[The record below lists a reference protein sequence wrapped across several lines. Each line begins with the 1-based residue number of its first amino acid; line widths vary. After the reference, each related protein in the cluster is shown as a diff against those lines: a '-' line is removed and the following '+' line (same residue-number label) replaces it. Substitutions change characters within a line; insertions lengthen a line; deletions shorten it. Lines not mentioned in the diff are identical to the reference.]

1 MYRLTNF
8 AKKYLHHLVI
18 FFSNILLLKKLF
30 TITFKKINIFLVGNG
45 TIGHYPANMF
55 FTKQIYGSNTIFVHK
70 SGVNFDNQFL
80 YKKCIENY
88 NFDQSY
94 EKIYHMN
101 LALNFLTFNFYKINY
116 FPEILHQT
124 KDLNFAKTFDGKST
138 LFNFN
143 QEENNNGQKYL
154 DKHEIQK
161 DKYVCFL
168 LRTNEYYNSVGLS
181 HRNEK
186 MEFRNVSPANYLPTI
201 DYLIEKGFKVIRM
214 GKGFTD
220 PFPYSDKNFIDYA
233 ISEFRS
239 DFLDVWLSANCKF
252 FLSSPCGIG
261 SLPMMFNKPFLF
273 ADYFPVGRMIS
284 YAPKSMHLPRMAVSN
299 DKLLTLKEMIETGII
314 YKNDSNLYSELGVKI
329 LENSSEDIL
338 NSTKDML
345 KKIENGF
352 NVTPLNQKFWNNLKN
367 QWVRCKG
374 DIPVSIK
381 NSSSKVYFNFDH
393 FHKINGI
400 KTTIPDFYLMK
411 YKKQLIEN

>member
-1 MYRLTNF
+1 MMRLFNF
-8 AKKYLHHLVI
+8 IKNYYLNLI
-18 FFSNILLLKKLF
+18 IILSNIFYLKKLIISVLCK
-30 TITFKKINIFLVGNG
+30 TNIFLVGNG
-45 TIGHYPANMF
+45 KIGHYPPNIF
-55 FTKQIYGSNTIFVHK
+55 FAHQIYGSNTIFALK

-101 LALNFLTFNFYKINY
+101 LALNFLAFNAYKINL
-116 FPEILHQT
+116 FPEFLHMT
-124 KDLNFAKTFDGKST
+124 KDINFAETFDGKST
-138 LFNFN
+138 LFDFN
-143 QEENNNGQKYL
+143 QEENNNGQKYF

-186 MEFRNVSPANYLPTI
+186 MEFRNVNPTNYLPTI

-220 PFPYSDKNFIDYA
+220 PFPYYDNNFIDYA

-252 FLSSPCGIG
+252 FLSCTTGIG
-261 SLPMMFNKPFLF
+261 SLPMVFNKPFFLSNW
-273 ADYFPVGRMIS
+273 FPVGRMIS
-284 YAPKSMHLPRMAVSN
+284 YAPKSMHLPRIAVLN
-299 DKLLTLKEMIETGII
+299 DKFLSLKEMIQTGAI
-314 YKNDSNLYSELGVKI
+314 YKIDFNLYSKLGVKI
-329 LENSSEDIL
+329 LENTSEDIL

-352 NVTPLNQKFWNNLKN
+352 NVTPLNKKFWNNLKN
-367 QWVRCKG
+367 QWDRYTG
-374 DIPVSIK
+374 EIPASIK
-381 NSSSKVYFNFDH
+381 SSSSKAYFNFDH
-393 FHKINGI
+393 FHKIDGI
-400 KTTIPDFYLMK
+400 KTTIPDSYLNK
-411 YKKQLIEN
+411 YSDVFFNN